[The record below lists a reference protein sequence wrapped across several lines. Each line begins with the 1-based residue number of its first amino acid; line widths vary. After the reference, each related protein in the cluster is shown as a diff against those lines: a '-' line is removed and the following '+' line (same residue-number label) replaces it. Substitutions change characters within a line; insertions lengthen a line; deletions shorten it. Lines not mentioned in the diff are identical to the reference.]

1 MRLFVAAALPS
12 LLLAGCQALN
22 DVVGSGSSR
31 ESATPTT
38 AAAPAPAP
46 AGGPISTGGLR
57 GMSADALRSAWGE
70 PSLKRAETGV
80 EMWQYAGTG
89 NCTLLVYVYSGAVTH
104 AEAVPGG
111 TSEQAVEACARASG
125 KPSLKPVS

>member
-1 MRLFVAAALPS
+1 MRLFVAAVTPA
-12 LLLAGCQALN
+12 LLLAGCRTLN

-31 ESATPTT
+31 ESAPPTP
-38 AAAPAPAP
+38 AIAPAP

-70 PSLKRAETGV
+70 PSLKRSETGA
-80 EMWQYAGTG
+80 EMWQYMGTG

-111 TSEQAVEACARASG
+111 ASDQAVEACARASG

>member
-1 MRLFVAAALPS
+1 MRLFVAAVMLALP
-12 LLLAGCQALN
+12 LAGCQTLN

-31 ESATPTT
+31 ENPPPA

-46 AGGPISTGGLR
+46 VGGPISTGGLR

-70 PSLKRAETGV
+70 PSLKRSETGA

-111 TSEQAVEACARASG
+111 TSDQAVEACARASG